1 MVKTALET
9 EAGGIAVTPE
19 STSMWRMFGGLGSH
33 DLSVMREVLGMPE
46 KVVGSS
52 LELPFWK

>member
-1 MVKTALET
+1 MIKIAIE
-9 EAGGIAVTPE
+9 EECGGLPVTPE
-19 STSMWRMFGGLGSH
+19 TTLMWRVFGGLGSH

-52 LELPFWK
+52 LGFPFWK